1 MITRLHI
8 DRIALKLH
16 GVSTEIAQVALDGL
30 DKEMV
35 RRLQIRGLD
44 SSALSGLSAGLRL
57 PSIHSSIP
65 LDAETLRMQI
75 ADGLMTVL
83 SLETMNNRGGETTDN
98 AGEHI

>member
-1 MITRLHI
+1 MTRLHI

-16 GVSTEIAQVALDGL
+16 GVSTDIAQEALAGL
-30 DKEMV
+30 DNEML

-44 SSALSGLSAGLRL
+44 SSALSGLSSSVRL

-75 ADGLMTVL
+75 ADGLMTL
-83 SLETMNNRGGETTDN
+83 LAPGATETNDRQIISN
-98 AGEHI
+98 AGEPL